1 MLVKG
6 ALGGVSM
13 AAIIARDLYR
23 MSVVDYGRKDA
34 RQIVLK
40 VLFSLGYGEKG
51 INRTREVWNENNH
64 TRDDHDDIHNPSEV
78 IRNRQY

>member
-51 INRTREVWNENNH
+51 INRTREV
-64 TRDDHDDIHNPSEV
+64 
-78 IRNRQY
+78 